1 MINRARQV
9 VVMLFLSAL
18 AASCAQGAT
27 VLPWKGDAGLGNAPM
42 CGNGKLEGT
51 ELCECE
57 AGAKESCLVHD
68 KTCGDLAAG
77 STGPLFCV
85 PSMCVYD
92 DTMCHAQGTAGSTA
106 GSTAGGTAGS
116 TAGGTAGSTAGN
128 GG

>member
-18 AASCAQGAT
+18 AASCAQGAS
-27 VLPWKGDAGLGNAPM
+27 VLPATGDAGGFGNAPV

-57 AGAKESCLVHD
+57 AGAQVSCVVHD
-68 KTCGDLAAG
+68 KTCTDLG
-77 STGPLFCV
+77 MGTGALLCV

-92 DTMCHAQGTAGSTA
+92 DTMCSSHAQGTAGTTA
-106 GSTAGGTAGS
+106 QGA
-116 TAGGTAGSTAGN
+116 AGSTAGN